1 MSMSS
6 NRRNSRLPSIV
17 NKDQLIK
24 KQQMKSL
31 TFAESKI
38 INDRRLSA
46 LLYGA
51 ISVSLFSF
59 VHFTK
64 EAAY

>member
-31 TFAESKI
+31 SFAEAKM

-46 LLYGA
+46 LLYFA
-51 ISVSLFSF
+51 IGISLFSF
-59 VHFTK
+59 IHFTK